1 MAINRRANTGIVSVA
16 NQIFPGKKKPLG
28 NKKAS
33 TPGLNCQSGWPQT
46 LLFISPSVGT
56 VPVPCLA
63 SDHARSRFDDGGGL
77 LRADKYHTRKVCQ
90 DGIAAHE
97 LKEKSVQFQG

>member
-1 MAINRRANTGIVSVA
+1 MPVSLS
-16 NQIFPGKKKPLG
+16 PGMTPSIKSDSAPNLSTLCLEPKG
-28 NKKAS
+28 NKGQHTWLLKY
-33 TPGLNCQSGWPQT
+33 QSGWPQT

-77 LRADKYHTRKVCQ
+77 LRADKYHKRKVCQ
-90 DGIAAHE
+90 DGIAAHH
-97 LKEKSVQFQG
+97 